1 MNGKNL
7 VMDIYDR
14 NIQFSNDRQYPMM
27 MVEGILSQV
36 RGISVP
42 RGKIDKVKSWVCA
55 WLIFHRFDF
64 ESVL

>member
-42 RGKIDKVKSWVCA
+42 RGKI
-55 WLIFHRFDF
+55 
-64 ESVL
+64 